1 MAQTLL
7 HGAADP
13 LPDESCIGALMNR
26 LVEENE
32 DFQPMNFNFGLLP
45 HHEGLKKKNKKEIL
59 GEAARASVQKWIA
72 ERTIGNARFINPQA
86 DAECEG

>member
-1 MAQTLL
+1 
-7 HGAADP
+7 
-13 LPDESCIGALMNR
+13 MNR

-59 GEAARASVQKWIA
+59 GARAVEAVRKWIA
-72 ERTIGNARFINPQA
+72 ERRSFDYPPNGIQEAAQP
-86 DAECEG
+86 